1 MSSNLTQ
8 VIHVTVLFTDHWVSI
23 CAHHWFCA
31 LLLFVENMLNK
42 LYVSYKLL
50 LLLIFLISSVLLF
63 FQYLTFSLCNS
74 SWKGG
79 TGRTPETVSGSRAAH
94 FYCPGIMIC

>member
-8 VIHVTVLFTDHWVSI
+8 VIHITVLCTNNWVSI
-23 CAHHWFCA
+23 SAHRWVYV
-31 LLLFVENMLNK
+31 LLLFVENVLNK
-42 LYVSYKLL
+42 LHLSYRLL
-50 LLLIFLISSVLLF
+50 LLLLFLISPVLLF
-63 FQYLTFSLCNS
+63 FSLCSS

-79 TGRTPETVSGSRAAH
+79 TGRTPGIVGGSKTAH